1 MRDIVIIGSGG
12 LAREVRWLIEECNKQ
27 DKRWNILGWITNEPQ
42 DTMIAGLPVMGDDE
56 WLISYEKPIDAVVSI
71 GSGVIRRKIVESYR
85 RNPNIVYPNIIAPN
99 VSMSNS
105 VKMGYGNIITFQGVF
120 TVDIQIGNFLISN
133 IASTVGHDCRIHD
146 YVTLFPGVHISGDV
160 SLGECVSIGTGAN
173 ILQGLSIGDNTFI
186 GAGAAVVRNIPA
198 NCTAVGV
205 PAKPLEKRDE

>member
-99 VSMSNS
+99 VTIGKS
-105 VKMGYGNIITFQGVF
+105 VDMGYGCVIAPQCVL
-120 TVDIQIGNFLISN
+120 TVDIHIGNFFICNSSVT
-133 IASTVGHDCRIHD
+133 IGHDCDLKD
-146 YVTLFPGVHISGDV
+146 YVTVFPGAHVSGNV
-160 SLGECVSIGTGAN
+160 TLGECSSIGVGSN
-173 ILQGLSIGDNTFI
+173 IIQGLSVGNNTFI
-186 GAGAAVVRNIPA
+186 GAGAAVIRDIPA